1 MQSKKLF
8 EIIGSVESVIFVN
21 EKNGYSVIEI
31 ANDDENITAT
41 GVMPG
46 ISVGEELRLI
56 GEFKTHPAY
65 GEQFNVKTYERSLP
79 TTVTS
84 ILKYL
89 SSGAIKGIGPST
101 AMKLVDTFGEKTLE
115 VLENTPERLHEVKGL
130 TKSRAKKISEEF
142 QQLFSIKS
150 LMSELGKYGVTP
162 EETVK
167 IFKTFGKE
175 SMNFIQAN
183 PYLLC
188 DEPIELS
195 FERADKIG
203 FLKSNVLD
211 EKCRVRAGIVYI
223 LKHNMNNGHTCLP
236 RDKLIP
242 AAVNFLEVSQDKT
255 EESLD
260 ELLSEGA
267 LQHDFFNDREFIFLN
282 KMHASEVYSASR
294 LLMMLK
300 FPPRSIVGTED
311 KINEIEKTQ
320 CIEYADL
327 QKKAIKEAL
336 EKGIL
341 VLTGGP
347 GTGKTTTLNAIIN
360 ILEENGERIFLAA
373 PTGRAAKRMSEVT
386 KKEAKTIHRL
396 LEVEWDSEDRP
407 VFKKNEKNLL
417 NCDALILDEISM
429 IDVNVFEGVLRALP
443 LGTRLI
449 LVGDSNQLPS
459 VGPGN
464 ILSDLISS
472 EEIPLV
478 ELKEIFRQS
487 QQSLIVTNAHKI
499 VNGEMPE
506 LTKRDGDF
514 FFINANKPEHIVKT
528 IKDLCKTRLPQ
539 AYNYSS
545 LDDIQVIAPGKKGDV
560 GTINLNKVLQ
570 DALNPALSGKKEIT
584 VNGNIF
590 RQGDKVMQIKNNYDI
605 PFVRDNMRS
614 GEGIFNGD
622 IGVIENINPVDLSLT
637 VRFDDK
643 VASYN
648 SETVIDL
655 DLAYAITV
663 HKSQGSEF
671 TAVIMPMYTGAPQL
685 YYRNLLYTGVTR
697 AKNLLIMVGTPWT
710 VSKMVENN
718 KKTKRYSSLKHYLV
732 RGSRNENL

>member
-56 GEFKTHPAY
+56 GEFKTYPAY

-115 VLENTPERLHEVKGL
+115 VLKNTPERLHEVKGL

-195 FERADKIG
+195 FERADKIA

-242 AAVNFLEVSQDKT
+242 AAMNFLEVSQDKT

-282 KMHASEVYSASR
+282 KMHTSEVYSASR

-300 FPPRSIVGTED
+300 FPPRSIIGTED

-320 CIEYADL
+320 CIEYAYL

-347 GTGKTTTLNAIIN
+347 GTGKTTTLNATIN

-570 DALNPALSGKKEIT
+570 DALNPALPGKKEIT

-648 SETVIDL
+648 SETVVDL

-718 KKTKRYSSLKHYLV
+718 KKTKRYSSLKNYLI

>member
-8 EIIGSVESVIFVN
+8 EVIGSVESIIFVN

-101 AMKLVDTFGEKTLE
+101 AMKLVDAFGEKTLE
-115 VLENTPERLHEVKGL
+115 VLENTPEKLLEVKGL
-130 TKSRAKKISEEF
+130 TKNRAKKISEEF

-195 FERADKIG
+195 FERADKIA
-203 FLKSNVLD
+203 FLKSNALD

-300 FPPRSIVGTED
+300 FPPRSIIGTED

-320 CIEYADL
+320 CIEYADS

-360 ILEENGERIFLAA
+360 ILEENGERIFLAT
-373 PTGRAAKRMSEVT
+373 PTGRAAKRLSEVT

-584 VNGNIF
+584 VNGNTF

-648 SETVIDL
+648 SETVVDL

-671 TAVIMPMYTGAPQL
+671 TAAIMPMYTGAPQL

-697 AKNLLIMVGTPWT
+697 AKDLLIMVGTSWT

-718 KKTKRYSSLKHYLV
+718 KKTKRYSSCLLYTSDAADEL
-732 RGSRNENL
+732 

>member
-8 EIIGSVESVIFVN
+8 EVIGSVESVIFVN

-115 VLENTPERLHEVKGL
+115 VLENTPEKLLEVKGL
-130 TKSRAKKISEEF
+130 TKNRAKKISEEF
-142 QQLFSIKS
+142 RQLFSIKS

-195 FERADKIG
+195 FERADKIA

-242 AAVNFLEVSQDKT
+242 AAVNFLEVSQGKT

-260 ELLSEGA
+260 ELLSEGS

-300 FPPRSIVGTED
+300 FPPRSIIGTED

-336 EKGIL
+336 GKGIL

-545 LDDIQVIAPGKKGDV
+545 LDDIQVIAPGKKGEV

-570 DALNPALSGKKEIT
+570 DALNPVLPGKKEIT

-622 IGVIENINPVDLSLT
+622 IGVIENINPVDLLLT

-697 AKNLLIMVGTPWT
+697 AKDLLIMVGTPWT
-710 VSKMVENN
+710 VGKMVENN
-718 KKTKRYSSLKHYLV
+718 KKTKRYSSLKHYLI

>member
-8 EIIGSVESVIFVN
+8 EVIGSVESIIFVN

-101 AMKLVDTFGEKTLE
+101 AMKLVDAFGEKTLE
-115 VLENTPERLHEVKGL
+115 VLENTPEKLLEVKGL
-130 TKSRAKKISEEF
+130 TKNRAKKISEEF

-195 FERADKIG
+195 FERADKIA
-203 FLKSNVLD
+203 FLKSNALD

-300 FPPRSIVGTED
+300 FPPRSIIGTED

-320 CIEYADL
+320 CIEYADS

-584 VNGNIF
+584 VNGNTF

-648 SETVIDL
+648 SETVVDL

-697 AKNLLIMVGTPWT
+697 AKDLLIMVGTSWT

-718 KKTKRYSSLKHYLV
+718 KKTKRYSSLKNYLI

>member
-8 EIIGSVESVIFVN
+8 EIIGSVESIIFVN

-236 RDKLIP
+236 RDRLIP

-260 ELLSEGA
+260 ELLSEGS

-282 KMHASEVYSASR
+282 KMQASEVYSASR

-300 FPPRSIVGTED
+300 FPPRSIIGTED

-417 NCDALILDEISM
+417 SCDALILDEISM

-472 EEIPLV
+472 GEIPLV

-499 VNGEMPE
+499 VNGEIPE

-545 LDDIQVIAPGKKGDV
+545 FDDIQVIAPGKKGDV

-570 DALNPALSGKKEIT
+570 DALNPALPGKKEIT

-648 SETVIDL
+648 SETVVDL

-697 AKNLLIMVGTPWT
+697 AKDLLIMVGTPWT

>member
-150 LMSELGKYGVTP
+150 LMSELGKCGVTP

-195 FERADKIG
+195 FERADKIA

-242 AAVNFLEVSQDKT
+242 AAVNFLEVSQGKT

-300 FPPRSIVGTED
+300 FPPRSIIGTED

-396 LEVEWDSEDRP
+396 LEVEWDNEDRP

-499 VNGEMPE
+499 VSGEIPE

-545 LDDIQVIAPGKKGDV
+545 LDDIQVIVPGKKGDV

-570 DALNPALSGKKEIT
+570 DALNPALPGKKEIT

-590 RQGDKVMQIKNNYDI
+590 RQSDKVMQIKNNYDI

-697 AKNLLIMVGTPWT
+697 AKDLLIMVGTPWT

>member
-8 EIIGSVESVIFVN
+8 EIIGSVESIIFVN

-115 VLENTPERLHEVKGL
+115 VLENTPEKLLEVKGL
-130 TKSRAKKISEEF
+130 TKNRAKKISEEF

-195 FERADKIG
+195 FKRADKIA
-203 FLKSNVLD
+203 FLKNNVLD

-260 ELLSEGA
+260 ELLSEGT

-300 FPPRSIVGTED
+300 FPPRSIIGTED

-320 CIEYADL
+320 RIEYAGL

-341 VLTGGP
+341 VLAGGP

-514 FFINANKPEHIVKT
+514 FFINANKPDHIVKT

-570 DALNPALSGKKEIT
+570 DALNSALPGKKEIT

-697 AKNLLIMVGTPWT
+697 AKDLLIMVGTPWT
-710 VSKMVENN
+710 VGKMVENN
-718 KKTKRYSSLKHYLV
+718 KKTKRYSSLKHYLI

>member
-8 EIIGSVESVIFVN
+8 EIIGSVESIIFVN

-115 VLENTPERLHEVKGL
+115 VLENTPEKLLEVKGL

-195 FERADKIG
+195 FERADKIA

-260 ELLSEGA
+260 ELLSEGS

-300 FPPRSIVGTED
+300 FPPRSIIGTED

-360 ILEENGERIFLAA
+360 ILEEKGERIFLAA

-472 EEIPLV
+472 KGIPLV

-514 FFINANKPEHIVKT
+514 FFINANKPEHIVKI

-570 DALNPALSGKKEIT
+570 DALNPALPGKKEIT

-622 IGVIENINPVDLSLT
+622 IGIIENINPVDLSLT

-648 SETVIDL
+648 SETVVDL

-697 AKNLLIMVGTPWT
+697 AKDLLIMVGTPWT
-710 VSKMVENN
+710 VGKMVENN
-718 KKTKRYSSLKHYLV
+718 KKTKRYSSLKHYLI

>member
-115 VLENTPERLHEVKGL
+115 VLENTPEKLLEVKGL
-130 TKSRAKKISEEF
+130 TKNRAKKISEEF

-195 FERADKIG
+195 FERADKIA

-260 ELLSEGA
+260 ELLSEGT

-300 FPPRSIVGTED
+300 FPPRSIIGTED

-320 CIEYADL
+320 RIEYADL

-429 IDVNVFEGVLRALP
+429 IDVNVFEGVLKALP

-464 ILSDLISS
+464 ILSNLISS

-514 FFINANKPEHIVKT
+514 FFINANKPDHIVKI

-648 SETVIDL
+648 SETVVDL

-663 HKSQGSEF
+663 HKSQGREF

-718 KKTKRYSSLKHYLV
+718 KKTKRYSSLKNYLI